1 MIKAYTITTSL
12 YHTVLQKS
20 TVSTNNCRKNSSLAV
35 FYEFFI

>member
-1 MIKAYTITTSL
+1 MIKAYTITTLL

-20 TVSTNNCRKNSSLAV
+20 TVSANNYHSDSSLAV